1 MITNMRETKSPIRVA
16 KHRLRPVDVESLGRW
31 SKPLPSQCLIDRDD
45 EILRLCRNRTVLHL
59 GAADAP
65 FHKEKARV
73 GSLLHQKVKTVAT
86 RVSGIDLNEEA
97 VNYLRTEHGITDI
110 AVGDACQTDTE
121 HPHEVV
127 LCCDIIEH
135 VSNPGLLLDS
145 CRQCMTSDG
154 VLVVTTA
161 NATSLKLAFRA
172 LQGREAVHYDHVAWY
187 SLATLGNV
195 LLQHGFLPLAVGF
208 FCYPTITLLARLLFG
223 SCARIRPAT
232 ADGILMTAK
241 PASVQEEIHVSKPSQ
256 KNKGNDHIA
265 SDA

>member
-1 MITNMRETKSPIRVA
+1 M
-16 KHRLRPVDVESLGRW
+16 KHRLHQVDVESLSKW
-31 SKPLPSQCLIDRDD
+31 SKPLPSKCLIVRDD
-45 EILRLCRNRTVLHL
+45 EILRLCKNRKVIHL

-73 GSLLHQKVKTVAT
+73 GNLLHQKVKTVAT
-86 RVSGIDLNEEA
+86 QVFGIDLNEEA

-110 AVGDACQTDTE
+110 TVGDACQLDMK
-121 HPHEVV
+121 HSYEVI

-145 CRQCMTSDG
+145 CRRCMKSDG
-154 VLVVTTA
+154 VLVLTTA
-161 NATSLKLAFRA
+161 NATALKLAFRA

-187 SLATLGNV
+187 SFATIGNV
-195 LLQHGFLPLAVGF
+195 LLQHGFLPLDVGF
-208 FCYPTITLLARLLFG
+208 FCYPTITALARFLFG

-241 PASVQEEIHVSKPSQ
+241 PASVQDENNLSKPIQ
-256 KNKGNDHIA
+256 MNNGNDRLSA
-265 SDA
+265 DT